1 MNNVHLLKRCLW
13 VILAMALIGYW
24 CPNQGRAASRPI
36 TAEALE
42 YSGPFELTAPIM
54 EIHRGK
60 NMLIVAEKEI
70 YTVDL
75 MVGSEHLLTIFSD
88 AEGGAVAFESLKRG
102 QTVLVRGLELPDGR
116 IIAELIQLVNNRTP
130 EGQTG
135 DRRPAVRHVH
145 EIKPLN

>member
-1 MNNVHLLKRCLW
+1 MNYVHLLKRCLW
-13 VILAMALIGYW
+13 VIAAIALISYW
-24 CPNQGRAASRPI
+24 CPNQGRAASNPI
-36 TAEALE
+36 TPEELK
-42 YSGPFELTAPIM
+42 YSGPFEITAPIM

-60 NMLIVAEKEI
+60 NMLIVAEKAI

-75 MVGSEHLLTIFSD
+75 MVGDEHLLTVFSD
-88 AEGGAVAFESLKRG
+88 AEGGPVEFESLNRG

-116 IIAELIQLVNNRTP
+116 VIAELIQLVNDRSP

-135 DRRPAVRHVH
+135 DRRPAVRQVR